1 MAHPFIKITLL
12 QRKQKMQ
19 PLPQRKITYHRP
31 RLFDKKTSDI
41 YLIYI
46 SMLQRFWK
54 WVYIYIYFI
63 IIIIIIFY
71 YCFKLLVKQDLLGLI
86 INFLLNEFNNVI
98 QKDTRKHP
106 ASAG

>member
-19 PLPQRKITYHRP
+19 PLPQRKITYHLP

-54 WVYIYIYFI
+54 WVYIYI
-63 IIIIIIFY
+63 
-71 YCFKLLVKQDLLGLI
+71 LLLL
-86 INFLLNEFNNVI
+86 LLLLLLF
-98 QKDTRKHP
+98 
-106 ASAG
+106 